1 MNQPPCILVV
11 DDDPHILYATSRVLR
26 EAGYTVIQAS
36 SGDECLR
43 LARAH
48 LPDVILLDV
57 VMNEPNGVE
66 TCKRLKAD
74 PALAHILVALLSGVK
89 TDSESR
95 ALGLEAGADEYI
107 ARPISN
113 RELVARVQALLRLK
127 QTHDELREQQRIL
140 LEQLERERAVLRY
153 WEQPT
158 HEASSSTTSTDLVQR
173 YANVLRA
180 KLQTTTNTT
189 ELERELRA
197 LAHELGQR
205 GAGPREVIDLHI
217 AALKNVLDSQPP
229 PTQAETD
236 TQESRLVAL
245 ELMGYLVLYYRES
258 SIGTKRSGVL

>member
-57 VMNEPNGVE
+57 VMDELNGVE
-66 TCKRLKAD
+66 TCQRLKAD

-89 TDSESR
+89 TDSESQ
-95 ALGLEAGADEYI
+95 ALGLEACADEYI

-113 RELVARVQALLRLK
+113 RELLARVQALVRLK
-127 QTHDELREQQRIL
+127 QAHDELREQQRVL
-140 LEQLERERAVLRY
+140 LEQLERERAALKH

-158 HEASSSTTSTDLVQR
+158 HAASFVTTPADLVQR
-173 YANVLRA
+173 YADVLRA
-180 KLQTTTNTT
+180 KLQTTTNVM

-197 LAHELGQR
+197 LAQELGQR

-217 AALKNVLDSQPP
+217 AALKNVVDPHQ
-229 PTQAETD
+229 PTQVQDD
-236 TQESRLVAL
+236 TLASRLVAL

-258 SIGTKRSGVL
+258 LIPPSRRE